1 MTNIKDSIDWIG
13 SNEASMRNYEEER
26 RETQKHARSIFE
38 IMMDNKVEEE
48 YRKMKDK
55 KKPDT
60 DLIIDRIER
69 SKQSEQQNRVPSAD
83 WIREKLGVS
92 QGLADRFEGYCN
104 PDEAIID
111 MAKGLGKVVE
121 EGKNDGERN

>member
-26 RETQKHARSIFE
+26 RDIQKHARSIFE

-48 YRKMKDK
+48 K
-55 KKPDT
+55 K
-60 DLIIDRIER
+60 IAAR
-69 SKQSEQQNRVPSAD
+69 
-83 WIREKLGVS
+83 
-92 QGLADRFEGYCN
+92 
-104 PDEAIID
+104 EAIID

-121 EGKNDGERN
+121 EGKNDGGRN